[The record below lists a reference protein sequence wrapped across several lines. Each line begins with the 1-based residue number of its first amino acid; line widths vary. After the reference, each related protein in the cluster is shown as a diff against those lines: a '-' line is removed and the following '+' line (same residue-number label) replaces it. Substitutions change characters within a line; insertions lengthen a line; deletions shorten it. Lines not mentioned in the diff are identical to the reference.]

1 MNKNLVAK
9 PLLPT
14 EFAAAQPNEQGQ
26 HQVVGDACEADW
38 DALHKVIGSFADE
51 HTTL

>member
-1 MNKNLVAK
+1 MKKNLVAK

-14 EFAAAQPNEQGQ
+14 EFAAAQQNEQRQ
-26 HQVVGDACEADW
+26 HQAEAYVADW
-38 DALHKVIGSFADE
+38 NALHESIGSFADE